1 MIALERLLLFLLLA
15 VDWAAD
21 PALLA
26 PAVQPLA
33 SPWCSTEN
41 FCPSS
46 GYQREV
52 LQQSRP
58 LQTSPILGRAADSSS
73 PKVTPDAV
81 GMVSAFNPVS
91 HLYVF
96 LSLRR

>member
-1 MIALERLLLFLLLA
+1 MIALKRLLLFLLLA

-41 FCPSS
+41 FCPSG

-52 LQQSRP
+52 LHQSRP
-58 LQTSPILGRAADSSS
+58 HQTFPVLGLAADSAL
-73 PKVTPDAV
+73 PKSTPDAV